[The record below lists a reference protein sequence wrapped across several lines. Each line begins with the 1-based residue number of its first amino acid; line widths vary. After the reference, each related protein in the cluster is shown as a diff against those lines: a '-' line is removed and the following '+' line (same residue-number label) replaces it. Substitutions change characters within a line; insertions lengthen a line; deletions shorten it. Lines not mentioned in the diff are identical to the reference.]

1 MRSILN
7 PVAFF
12 LLAASII
19 VPASAQTDGADIYK
33 AKCALCHG
41 AAGLGDT
48 PAGKALNAAS
58 FKDQA
63 IIKAPDDE
71 LIAAVK
77 TGKGKMPPNNARLT
91 DDQIAA
97 AIACIRTLQK

>member
-1 MRSILN
+1 MRSTLY

-12 LLAASII
+12 LLAASIV
-19 VPASAQTDGADIYK
+19 VPASAQSNGADIYK

-48 PAGKALNAAS
+48 SAGKALNAAS
-58 FKDQA
+58 FKDPA
-63 IIKAPDDE
+63 IIKASDDE

-77 TGKGKMPPNNARLT
+77 NGKGKMPPNNGRLT
-91 DDQIAA
+91 DAQITAV
-97 AIACIRTLQK
+97 IAYIRTLQK